1 MTKLILR
8 IVLILGRFH
17 LSLVI
22 LNPVSKRQKF
32 MRTRFLGIFA
42 AFMMATP
49 LMADEL
55 KTIELVVK
63 DGFFTPDTIE
73 GPANQKFKLVVKNTG
88 TTAEEFES
96 TELNREKIVAPG
108 KSITVF
114 LGPLPAGTY
123 GFFGEFHPKTAQGKI
138 ILK

>member
-8 IVLILGRFH
+8 IVLIWGRFR
-17 LSLVI
+17 LSLVTMESQLKGSI
-22 LNPVSKRQKF
+22 I
-32 MRTRFLGIFA
+32 MRHRFLAIFA
-42 AFMMATP
+42 AL
-49 LMADEL
+49 LMSPAVFADDL
-55 KTIELVVK
+55 KTIELVIK
-63 DGFFTPDTIE
+63 DGFFTPDTLE

-123 GFFGEFHPKTAQGKI
+123 GFFGEFHPKTAQGKLV
-138 ILK
+138 LK